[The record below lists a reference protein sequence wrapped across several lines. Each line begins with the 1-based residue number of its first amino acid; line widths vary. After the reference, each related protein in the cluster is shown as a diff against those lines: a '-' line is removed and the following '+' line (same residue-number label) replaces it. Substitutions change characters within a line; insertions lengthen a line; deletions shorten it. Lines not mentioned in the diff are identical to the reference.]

1 MLLLFSDSMSVLF
14 LYPIV
19 MELSWS
25 FYVFQKF
32 SSYFFNFQ
40 IRLTIRYSF

>member
-19 MELSWS
+19 MELSLILLRNPK
-25 FYVFQKF
+25 VFF
-32 SSYFFNFQ
+32 VF
-40 IRLTIRYSF
+40 L